1 MTIILRPAHLKVT
14 SALLINIAAGLLL
27 LALTVKSPEVL
38 TMEIGLAIM
47 LITIAVKI
55 ELILEEL

>member
-1 MTIILRPAHLKVT
+1 MTIILRPAHLKVA

-38 TMEIGLAIM
+38 TMEIGIAIM
-47 LITIAVKI
+47 LITFAVKI